1 MVGKLIEIQ
10 VERKLELTFT
20 LTGNYFNML
29 NGNADVITFFRS
41 RIRRMYVLIFKLKD
55 MVKEIF
61 PIYILYCSLNLT
73 YDVDFVVIFFS

>member
-61 PIYILYCSLNLT
+61 PIYILYCSLKLT

>member
-41 RIRRMYVLIFKLKD
+41 RIRRMYVLIFILKD